1 MSGAAAGP
9 WHLDKKVPLALILSL
24 IVQTAAMVWWAATL
38 SARVDDHDR
47 RIGQVETSGKSQ
59 ADESRKMS
67 EALVRLDE
75 RMAGQTAI
83 LQRIEAQIARRQ

>member
-1 MSGAAAGP
+1 MSGVTEP
-9 WHLDKKVPLALILSL
+9 WHLDKRVPLALILSL
-24 IVQTAAMVWWAATL
+24 TVQTGVMVWWAATL

-47 RIGQVETSGKSQ
+47 RIERVEAAGKSQ
-59 ADESRKMS
+59 ADESRKMA

-83 LQRIEAQIARRQ
+83 LQRIEAQIARRIP

>member
-1 MSGAAAGP
+1 MSGASEP
-9 WHLDKKVPLALILSL
+9 WHLDKRVPLALILSL
-24 IVQTAAMVWWAATL
+24 AVQTAAVVWWAAAL

-47 RIGQVETSGKSQ
+47 RIGGIEAAAKTQ
-59 ADESRKMS
+59 ADEGRKMS

-83 LQRIEAQIARRQ
+83 LQRIEAQIARRP

>member
-1 MSGAAAGP
+1 MPQNPEP
-9 WHLDKKVPLALILSL
+9 WHLDKRVPLALILSL
-24 IVQTAAMVWWAATL
+24 AVQTGVMVWWAATL

-47 RIGQVETSGKSQ
+47 RIDRVEAAGKTQ
-59 ADESRKMS
+59 ADESRKMA

-83 LQRIEAQIARRQ
+83 LQRIEAQIARRIP

>member
-1 MSGAAAGP
+1 MQQAAEP

-24 IVQTAAMVWWAATL
+24 SVQTAAMIWWAATL

-47 RIGQVETSGKSQ
+47 RIERVEITGRTQ
-59 ADESRKMS
+59 ADESRKAS

-83 LQRIEAQIARRQ
+83 LQRIEAQIARRP

>member
-1 MSGAAAGP
+1 MSGAAEP
-9 WHLDKKVPLALILSL
+9 WQLDKKVPLAWILAL
-24 IVQTAAMVWWAATL
+24 AVQTGGMVWWAASI

-47 RIGQVETSGKSQ
+47 RIERVEANGRSQ
-59 ADESRKMS
+59 ADESRKMA